1 MSEREWNILLK
12 KHINEGCN
20 LKTLCANHEPPLC
33 YSTGKNY
40 KKRYLE
46 KNQQTALVNSTLP
59 PINMQMAISP
69 PHNRQQERLIPII
82 SPTPTQGVFKKPAM
96 GRGDAFTSDMRNEM
110 HSILFDRDVGRSKG
124 GSMTVDESAAAMTT
138 VRQQYASNNIAIP
151 KEYIQKTTSRILKE
165 VSGSKPIKK
174 PDVMSDRR
182 EEALHDFANA
192 ASLVAIFEAVIDSTV
207 EKPCGVEFSAECFA
221 CIDATTSMIGGDAS
235 NPVIATVQGK
245 AELRKRH
252 KGVYRIRSKEV
263 EGQPRTVKSHF
274 VTTPSSEKPLVSA
287 IHCIKDRNIKKM
299 EWLNYSNSNGYASYV
314 VAYPARLSKE
324 QLRRLGNTSNE
335 RVPQTEAEELDAI
348 VEEGLEDHEAV
359 EIDMADPIPGGQ
371 SLTDLQIMT
380 EILDKIVIPELIK
393 QKTAERDEKRR
404 LDPTIPENEP
414 IGKMVLMLD
423 GDHPQIEAILGTI
436 IEKHNCSVVQFVKF
450 PGGCSLTFQPSDVM
464 KSHALLKGSIKH
476 LDSKEQVQKA
486 SNPTFLKA
494 IVDFLKRVGVSGKSL
509 VTFANFFR
517 VIMIYESRAFQAA
530 TVQNGWSIPGIWPYD
545 RVKMLSTCQA
555 FRDASQ
561 QEAEAIMAAIPILVD
576 KAKVSGICEETDLQ
590 EHIYSIGSSFKSPID
605 NMGQRCI
612 NQQRAL
618 WLNKQGVLD
627 RRNADRERKEAD
639 AAVAKL
645 KADAAITNKNRQKM
659 IQEAK
664 LANIDEA
671 LQGPPPVGTWCSG
684 NCSKDKTKSTEP
696 GDDWKGC
703 NGLATCGIWFCAN
716 KGCQT
721 SLSKHRI
728 RCCARNL
735 VDQTNTEI

>member
-1 MSEREWNILLK
+1 
-12 KHINEGCN
+12 
-20 LKTLCANHEPPLC
+20 
-33 YSTGKNY
+33 
-40 KKRYLE
+40 
-46 KNQQTALVNSTLP
+46 
-59 PINMQMAISP
+59 
-69 PHNRQQERLIPII
+69 
-82 SPTPTQGVFKKPAM
+82 
-96 GRGDAFTSDMRNEM
+96 
-110 HSILFDRDVGRSKG
+110 
-124 GSMTVDESAAAMTT
+124 
-138 VRQQYASNNIAIP
+138 
-151 KEYIQKTTSRILKE
+151 
-165 VSGSKPIKK
+165 
-174 PDVMSDRR
+174 
-182 EEALHDFANA
+182 
-192 ASLVAIFEAVIDSTV
+192 
-207 EKPCGVEFSAECFA
+207 
-221 CIDATTSMIGGDAS
+221 
-235 NPVIATVQGK
+235 
-245 AELRKRH
+245 
-252 KGVYRIRSKEV
+252 
-263 EGQPRTVKSHF
+263 
-274 VTTPSSEKPLVSA
+274 
-287 IHCIKDRNIKKM
+287 
-299 EWLNYSNSNGYASYV
+299 
-314 VAYPARLSKE
+314 
-324 QLRRLGNTSNE
+324 
-335 RVPQTEAEELDAI
+335 
-348 VEEGLEDHEAV
+348 
-359 EIDMADPIPGGQ
+359 MADPIPGGQ

-450 PGGCSLTFQPSDVM
+450 PGGCSLTFQPNDVM

-545 RVKMLSTCQA
+545 RRKMLSTCQA

-627 RRNADRERKEAD
+627 RRNADRERKEAA

-645 KADAAITNKNRQKM
+645 KADAAIANKIRKKM

-664 LANIDEA
+664 LADVDEA

-684 NCSKDKTKSTEP
+684 TCNKDKTTSTEP
-696 GDDWKGC
+696 GDDWTGC
-703 NGLATCGIWFCAN
+703 NGLDTCDLWFCAN
-716 KGCQT
+716 KGCQNFLT
-721 SLSKHRI
+721 RHRI
-728 RCCARNL
+728 RCCARM
-735 VDQTNTEI
+735 TIG